1 MLVPT
6 ITVICR
12 ILSRMKFSIYYYFRW
27 KLLKNSLDFIKK
39 SKKLAFTLDE
49 NKNDLFHIINEEIR
63 KEIIKTQ
70 GSEFDLY
77 LKGLFFRD
85 FSIES
90 ILF

>member
-12 ILSRMKFSIYYYFRW
+12 ILSRIKFSTYYNFRW

>member
-1 MLVPT
+1 MRGHIDRAHEILV
-6 ITVICR
+6 
-12 ILSRMKFSIYYYFRW
+12 YYNFRW

-39 SKKLAFTLDE
+39 SKKLAFFNSTLDE